1 MLEQVGDILQAG
13 LTIHSESCRRLSG
26 KRKGVRTSLQIFY
39 TLGTFRAQY
48 ICPGQKLVCNTFP
61 QSFSMISLYI
71 ILFSFLIFP
80 LVFHTVEFSVITIC
94 YITTNLIIIWSLII
108 VQCKITL
115 LYINFIC
122 SFCRIERRKFC

>member
-26 KRKGVRTSLQIFY
+26 KRKGGENEPSDILHSRHVSCP
-39 TLGTFRAQY
+39 
-48 ICPGQKLVCNTFP
+48 ICPGQKPVCNTFP

-80 LVFHTVEFSVITIC
+80 LVFHIVEFSVITIC
-94 YITTNLIIIWSLII
+94 YTTTNLIIIWSLII